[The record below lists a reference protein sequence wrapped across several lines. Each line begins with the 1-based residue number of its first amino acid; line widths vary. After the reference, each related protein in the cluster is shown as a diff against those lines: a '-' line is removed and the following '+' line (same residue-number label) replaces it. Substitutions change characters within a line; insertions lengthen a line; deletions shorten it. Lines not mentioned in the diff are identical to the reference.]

1 MFFMEGVNN
10 FSNKIIN
17 HSAFNVTK
25 LNAEITITLS
35 MLNLHAKTLLSQQI
49 EIKVE
54 QLIQSCTMQNIYPK
68 QHDKPT

>member
-1 MFFMEGVNN
+1 MFFMECENN
-10 FSNKIIN
+10 VSNEIIN

-49 EIKVE
+49 EIKVD
-54 QLIQSCTMQNIYPK
+54 QLLQSCTMRNIYPT
-68 QHDKPT
+68 QYDNST